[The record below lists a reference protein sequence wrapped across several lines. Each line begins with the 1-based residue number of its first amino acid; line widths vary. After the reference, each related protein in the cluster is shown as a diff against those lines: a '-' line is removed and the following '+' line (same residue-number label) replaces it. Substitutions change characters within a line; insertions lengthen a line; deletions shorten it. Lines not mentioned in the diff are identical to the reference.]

1 MSTALAEA
9 RTGADEGEQLQK
21 EKLFELPPIKNDA
34 TKPTMIHVVVSGPIP
49 LDLSQKA
56 DIDFYN
62 ELQAGKLVT
71 REVTF
76 FVKGAK
82 KTHRR
87 DAEGNV
93 DAVVETKS
101 LLVDGVKIID

>member
-1 MSTALAEA
+1 MNALAEA
-9 RTGADEGEQLQK
+9 PLGKTEDEQLQK
-21 EKLFELPPIKNDA
+21 EKLFELPPITIDQ
-34 TKPTMIHVVVSGPIP
+34 TKPTLIQAVVSGPIP

-76 FVKGAK
+76 YVTGAK

-87 DAEGNV
+87 DSDGNV

-101 LLVDGVKIID
+101 LIVDGVKIVED